1 VAVLAT
7 VGEDGP
13 WAIPVSALRRASDD
27 RVLLALLRTR
37 RSLARLRDNPR
48 VALALVGEGFSLTAT
63 GPARVVADPLPGA
76 EFMAAVEVR
85 AERLESTLGA
95 HTVIHAGIAWGWRD
109 AASDARHRQ
118 VLAALAALG

>member
-1 VAVLAT
+1 VAILAT

-13 WAIPVSALRRASDD
+13 WAIPVSALRRAGED
-27 RVLLALLRTR
+27 RVLLALARTR
-37 RSLARLRDNPR
+37 RSLARLRVDPR
-48 VALALVGEGFSLTAT
+48 VALALIGDGFSLTAT
-63 GPARVVADPLPGA
+63 GPAHVVADPLPGA

-95 HTVIHAGIAWGWRD
+95 HTVVHAGIAWGWRD

-118 VLAALAALG
+118 VLSALAALG